1 MKNKNAPLTH
11 CLTIAFCLYAAGS
24 AGATDFTS
32 YAANTNLTLASGDTL
47 TVSSGNVD
55 ISYGGSTT
63 AAATLNASLATSVNF
78 TIGSLRIGTRSDPTS
93 AATSSIDGRLNLGL
107 SNTITATTGVSIGG
121 GGYIVSASLTTAAS
135 SNTAI
140 YTPVMDLGTG
150 MRTSTPAP
158 NLTIGS
164 GSTFTLQGI
173 SGGRTALTIGEERN
187 ASNSINWSSIGIMD
201 LSGGAATLKL
211 SSLVVGNAP
220 ITTSGEIGKAEGTLA
235 MSSNSANQLDISGA
249 GSVVRI
255 ATSAKV
261 TNDTN
266 NPNRNITNGTVTIGN
281 LGSNSTI
288 TSTDNS
294 TAILVGN
301 RTGATGDVV
310 TGTLNL
316 NGGTVTITTTG
327 AAIAGGSNATSNL
340 NLDGGVTLKAG
351 ASSTNWIHNL
361 DTAVINSGGATIHT
375 NSYNL
380 GISQAFT
387 GAGGLTKDGAGT
399 LTLNGANGYTGTTA
413 VNAGT
418 LALGSADRISDSSAL
433 SVTGGTFD
441 LGGFTETVAGVSM
454 SSGTITN
461 GTLTGTS
468 YSFTNSGTV
477 SANLAGAA
485 GLAKSGAGMLTISTT
500 QSYAGATNVT
510 GGTLVVDGNISTS
523 SLTTI
528 GNGVGAATLQGIG
541 TTGALTISANA
552 FHNPGNSAGI
562 MNTGN
567 YTMAGTL
574 TAEINGLTAGSLH
587 DQVNVGGTVSLSGN
601 LVAAFGGGTYANGN
615 LIFILL
621 NDGTDAVSGTFT
633 GLAQGATVTNY
644 GGFDWQ
650 ISYTGNSA
658 GNSFTGG
665 NDVVLMAVN
674 AIPEPAAAILGSL
687 GMLVLL
693 RRRRD

>member
-1 MKNKNAPLTH
+1 MKIKNAPLTH
-11 CLTIAFCLYAAGS
+11 SLTIAFCLYAAGS
-24 AGATDFTS
+24 AGATDYTS
-32 YAANTNLTLASGDTL
+32 YTANTNLTLASGDTL

-55 ISYGGSTT
+55 ISYGGTST
-63 AAATLNASLATSVNF
+63 AAATLDASLATSVDF

-93 AATSSIDGRLNLGL
+93 TSTSSIDGRLNLGL
-107 SNTITATTGVSIGG
+107 SNTITATTGVSIAGG
-121 GGYIVSASLTTAAS
+121 GHVVTGILNTAADS
-135 SNTAI
+135 ETVI
-140 YTPVMDLGTG
+140 YTPVMDIGTG
-150 MRTSTPAP
+150 MRTSSPTP

-164 GSTFTLQGI
+164 GSSIAIEGI
-173 SGGRTALTIGEERN
+173 SGGRTALTVGEERQ
-187 ASNSINWSSIGIMD
+187 ASGGINWSSAGNMN
-201 LSGGAATLKL
+201 LSGGQASLKL
-211 SSLVVGNAP
+211 SSLVVGSSVFA
-220 ITTSGEIGKAEGTLA
+220 SGENGAATGTVTL
-235 MSSNSANQLDISGA
+235 SANASNQLDISGT

-255 ATSAKV
+255 GVSAGNQ
-261 TNDTN
+261 TT
-266 NPNRNITNGTVTIGN
+266 GTLTIGN
-281 LGSNSTI
+281 LGSNSSIAT
-288 TSTDNS
+288 TGSS
-294 TAILVGN
+294 TAILVGD
-301 RTGATGDVV
+301 RTGSGDVV
-310 TGTLNL
+310 TGNLNL

-351 ASSTNWIHNL
+351 ASSTNWIQNL

-375 NSYNL
+375 NGNNI
-380 GISQAFT
+380 GFSQVFT
-387 GAGGLTKDGAGT
+387 GTGGLTKAG
-399 LTLNGANGYTGTTA
+399 G
-413 VNAGT
+413 
-418 LALGSADRISDSSAL
+418 
-433 SVTGGTFD
+433 
-441 LGGFTETVAGVSM
+441 
-454 SSGTITN
+454 
-461 GTLTGTS
+461 
-468 YSFTNSGTV
+468 
-477 SANLAGAA
+477 
-485 GLAKSGAGMLTISTT
+485 GMLTINTT
-500 QSYAGATNVT
+500 QQYTGATNVT

-528 GNGVGAATLQGIG
+528 GNGVDAATLQGIG

-562 MNTGN
+562 MTTGN

-574 TAEINGLTAGSLH
+574 TTEINGLTAGSLH

-621 NDGTDAVSGTFT
+621 NDGEDAVSGTFA

-650 ISYTGNSA
+650 ISYTGSSA

-665 NDVVLMAVN
+665 NDVVLMAVT

-693 RRRRD
+693 RRRRE